1 MRTHPIAL
9 TLFLFL
15 AACGQKEEPKNLS
28 KTDPIHVKIAQAR
41 RAKVSTVLNYSGTI
55 EPSQSVPLSFQTTGT
70 IEKVLVETGD
80 AVQKGQ
86 LLATLNETDARN
98 LYQVALAKY
107 DQAKDASDRLKK
119 VHDEGS
125 LPEIKWIEMETNLSQ
140 AKSSMV
146 ISKSNLEKCRLYSP
160 VAGMVGRRNIEP
172 GMSALS
178 LTTVPI
184 EIVDIRQLYIKISI
198 PENEISRITKGMQAR
213 CSVSALNDLPVNGEI
228 TNISP
233 VADLISRTYEV
244 KILVKNPDKVLRPGM
259 VCDVQLDQQGEREMV
274 LIPYQ
279 GITVDKNRSPIVFV
293 VDTLSKT
300 VKKRVIQTGQ
310 YQNAEIEVRSGL
322 SGGER
327 IVTEGKEKL
336 SDNSLIKY

>member
-1 MRTHPIAL
+1 MKL
-9 TLFLFL
+9 LFERSVP
-15 AACGQKEEPKNLS
+15 G
-28 KTDPIHVKIAQAR
+28 R
-41 RAKVSTVLNYSGTI
+41 RAAL
-55 EPSQSVPLSFQTTGT
+55 VPELDVPAVAFDESLLR
-70 IEKVLVETGD
+70 EK
-80 AVQKGQ
+80 AP
-86 LLATLNETDARN
+86 R
-98 LYQVALAKY
+98 
-107 DQAKDASDRLKK
+107 
-119 VHDEGS
+119 
-125 LPEIKWIEMETNLSQ
+125 LPELSEVDL
-140 AKSSMV
+140 S
-146 ISKSNLEKCRLYSP
+146 RHYSEL
-160 VAGMVGRRNIEP
+160 A
-172 GMSALS
+172 
-178 LTTVPI
+178 
-184 EIVDIRQLYIKISI
+184 RQTQ
-198 PENEISRITKGMQAR
+198 N
-213 CSVSALNDLPVNGEI
+213 
-228 TNISP
+228 P